1 MPPPETIYAN
11 VNRAFTTQSHHY
23 DEDDR
28 DNIILQQ
35 WRSHV
40 YRHVEQY
47 LRPKARILELNAGTG
62 IDAVYFALK
71 GNAVLATDLS
81 DGMVGKISEKIAD
94 RPELS
99 LRVHQLSFE
108 NISELQPEKF
118 DYVFSNF
125 GGLNC
130 AADLSHIA
138 QQLPNL
144 LNEGAY
150 ITWVIMPRLCPWE
163 IARVLKG
170 DWKIAFRRWSKDG
183 TVAHLD
189 GAYFK
194 AYYFSVRE
202 GVQAFPPEFSLVQS
216 QGLGIFSPPPASN
229 LMATKSPRLFS
240 WLHAVDDRIC
250 NTFPFNRWGDH
261 VILTF
266 QYHGS
271 KQ

>member
-99 LRVHQLSFE
+99 
-108 NISELQPEKF
+108 
-118 DYVFSNF
+118 
-125 GGLNC
+125 
-130 AADLSHIA
+130 
-138 QQLPNL
+138 
-144 LNEGAY
+144 
-150 ITWVIMPRLCPWE
+150 
-163 IARVLKG
+163 
-170 DWKIAFRRWSKDG
+170 
-183 TVAHLD
+183 
-189 GAYFK
+189 
-194 AYYFSVRE
+194 
-202 GVQAFPPEFSLVQS
+202 
-216 QGLGIFSPPPASN
+216 
-229 LMATKSPRLFS
+229 
-240 WLHAVDDRIC
+240 
-250 NTFPFNRWGDH
+250 
-261 VILTF
+261 
-266 QYHGS
+266 
-271 KQ
+271 